1 MSALKLLRMAF
12 SSLTLSSFKPLYS
25 AFIRSHLEH
34 CIQAVGPYMVQ
45 NFKALERVQR
55 RATKLVKGIKHLTYE
70 ERLRR
75 LDLTSIEERVRRGD
89 MIEAYK
95 ILSHCIN
102 IDPLQ
107 FFEKNQET
115 TTRGHHQKLIIRRC
129 RTKARA
135 KFFSN
140 RVASAWNRLPQDVV
154 SATSTNSF
162 KNRLDNFGTTTA
174 LTSLFLPVQ

>member
-1 MSALKLLRMAF
+1 M
-12 SSLTLSSFKPLYS
+12 
-25 AFIRSHLEH
+25 
-34 CIQAVGPYMVQ
+34 
-45 NFKALERVQR
+45 
-55 RATKLVKGIKHLTYE
+55 LVKGIKHLTYE

-75 LDLTSIEERVRRGD
+75 LDLMSIEERARRSD

-95 ILSHCIN
+95 ILSHYIN

-115 TTRGHHQKLIIRRC
+115 TTRGHNQRLKIRRC
-129 RTKARA
+129 KTKAEA

-140 RVASAWNRLPQDVV
+140 RVASAWNKLPQDVV
-154 SATSTNSF
+154 SAASTNSF
-162 KNRLDNFGTTTA
+162 KDQLDNFGTPTA